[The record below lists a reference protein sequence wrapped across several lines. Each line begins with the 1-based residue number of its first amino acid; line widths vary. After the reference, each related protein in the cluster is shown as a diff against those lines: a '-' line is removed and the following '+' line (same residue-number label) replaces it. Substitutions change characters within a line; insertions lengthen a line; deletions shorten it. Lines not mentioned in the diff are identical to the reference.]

1 MTRARKNTYTAITWG
16 TILASLTLTFTRYA
30 DAVGRLLSA
39 FVDLGHSVAWYFCR
53 LFLGW
58 TEMPFSATVL
68 EIPDLDIQKFIPF
81 SLEELQR
88 KWDALGE
95 ALLQTEWM
103 AAYLNWVSI
112 SLRKFLLVLL
122 LLIPIVLMLWM
133 IIKFSMLSERPAED
147 RNVDSKPLQIFKKL
161 TFKPF
166 FATKE
171 WLLSFKSFLGDRK
184 YLVAIFVL
192 IWTVN
197 LNMITIVIEAI
208 AFYFYFASTFTFD
221 DLGGQGLKLVIDVI
235 IMFSGAALPFW
246 ILAFWIFFDKARRAL
261 GYDKLEH
268 NESKNR
274 GFINTLPIVVMLC
287 GSMGTGKTTMLAD
300 MTLSVADMFRNTAA
314 ERMQRI
320 QSKLPNFPWIVLEKS
335 LADMMESEDLRN
347 LASVRL
353 WMSEKQRRFKARPT
367 EKGCFCYDREH
378 FITTYDDNL
387 KVTDLW
393 QELSTYAQL
402 YFIYKVSSSLIIG
415 NFSVRDGARLDDE
428 GHFPLWNN
436 EFFKTASVPLE
447 DNSRHARII
456 NFDALRPG
464 AKVAPEDPVYGAI
477 EFGVIAITEIGKER
491 GNALENRELKK
502 KGDAANQKS
511 DLFNQDLK
519 MRRHSSTVDN
529 FPFIKVICDEQRPES
544 WGADARDTAY
554 VVHITGKDEQRLA
567 MPGFLFENIL
577 YDIISPAWSKFK
589 REYRYNRSDNTLTMF
604 ILDNVVSAFLR
615 YRDRTYN
622 LFGYNRL
629 HVETEKGTLDGERE
643 AHEYFL
649 SSKKDYSRVFATDCF
664 SDYFAS
670 CTLSVN
676 KGLMDLPEYETE
688 MASFDELRRQN
699 SYFVAGLI
707 GKDGKD
713 GE

>member
-1 MTRARKNTYTAITWG
+1 MKTSRIRTYRALSWSAVAG
-16 TILASLTLTFTRYA
+16 SVVLTFTRYA

-39 FVDLGHSVAWYFCR
+39 FVDLGHSIAWYFCR

-58 TEMPFSATVL
+58 TEMPFEATVL
-68 EIPDLDIQKFIPF
+68 QIPDVDLQKFILF

-88 KWDALGE
+88 KWEAFGG
-95 ALLQTEWM
+95 ALLQKEWVIK
-103 AAYLNWVSI
+103 YLNWVSI
-112 SLRKFLLVLL
+112 SLRQFLIILL
-122 LLIPIVLMLWM
+122 LLIPV
-133 IIKFSMLSERPAED
+133 IICAWFAISSFLLSPGKPED
-147 RNVDSKPLQIFKKL
+147 RNVDSKPLRIFKKL

-166 FATKE
+166 FAVKE

-197 LNMITIVIEAI
+197 LNMVTILIEFI

-221 DLGGQGLKLVIDVI
+221 ILGDQGFKLLIDLI
-235 IMFSGAALPFW
+235 IMFSGAAFPFW
-246 ILAFWIFFDKARRAL
+246 LIAFGILFDKARRAL
-261 GYDKLEH
+261 GYDKLDH
-268 NESKNR
+268 NERKNR
-274 GFINTLPIVVMLC
+274 GFINLLPIVVMLC

-300 MTLSVADMFRNTAA
+300 MVLSIADMFRNEAA
-314 ERMQRI
+314 SRMQRI

-335 LADMMESEDLRN
+335 LSGMMESEDLRN

-353 WMSEKQRRFKARPT
+353 WMSEKQRRFKAHPT

-378 FITTYDDNL
+378 FRTTYDDNL

-393 QELSTYAQL
+393 EELSTYAQL
-402 YFIYKVSSSLIIG
+402 FYVYSVSCSLIVG
-415 NFSVRDGARLDDE
+415 NFSVRDGARQDDL
-428 GHFPLWNN
+428 GHFPVWKS
-436 EFFKTASVPLE
+436 EFFRTASVPLD

-519 MRRHSSTVDN
+519 MRRHSSMVDN
-529 FPFIKVICDEQRPES
+529 YPFIKVICDEQRPES

-567 MPGFLFENIL
+567 MPGFLFENIF

-664 SDYFAS
+664 SDYFAQ

-688 MASFDELRRQN
+688 MASFNELRRQN
-699 SYFVAGLI
+699 SYFVTGLI